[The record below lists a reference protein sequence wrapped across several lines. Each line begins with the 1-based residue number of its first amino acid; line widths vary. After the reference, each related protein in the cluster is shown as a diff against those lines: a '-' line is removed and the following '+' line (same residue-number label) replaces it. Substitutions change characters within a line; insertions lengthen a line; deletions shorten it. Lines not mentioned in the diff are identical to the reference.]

1 MYADAAG
8 AVVLEYTPNIE
19 KFVYGNTTDVFENAC
34 VLPLNVMLL
43 PVHVAVPVMVL
54 LNPDLSFHV
63 VTVVVEFM
71 VELSAASSHKAQ
83 VGTSVGEKA
92 RLNAGVT

>member
-1 MYADAAG
+1 MYAVEAG

-19 KFVYGNTTDVFENAC
+19 KFEYGNTNDVFENAC

-43 PVHVAVPVMVL
+43 PVHVAVPVML
-54 LNPDLSFHV
+54 LPNPDLSFHV

-71 VELSAASSHKAQ
+71 VELSDASNHKAHA
-83 VGTSVGEKA
+83 GRSIGEKA